1 MQKLSERVFI
11 ENARLSY
18 PALDKP
24 VRSAFD
30 TTANPKYQAT
40 FLMNPQ
46 NPSVKALQQAIWNV
60 MCTVCGD
67 RAKAEAA
74 YKNPEKNPLK
84 VGDAKE
90 NIPEGYHRMFYIKA
104 SSTFA
109 PDLLDANPNLPH
121 ITGDQIREK
130 FVPGYYVNAFVDIYP
145 YTVKNPAGQI
155 LKSGFSAALVSVQF
169 RRYADTFVGSAR
181 PAASEYPDCTAEAE
195 SSAGDAYSASGYP
208 AAQPAPAPVQQQMTP
223 TQALDMAVAANERA
237 MRQAQSQQQT
247 QQGYQ
252 TQTPAQGY
260 QQQPMPDPRSFTA
273 PGQQQGFQD
282 DPMPF

>member
-40 FLMNPQ
+40 FLMDPQ
-46 NPSVKALQQAIWNV
+46 NPSVKALQQAIWTV
-60 MCTVCGD
+60 MCTVYGD

-90 NIPEGYHRMFYIKA
+90 NIPEGYHGMFYIKA

-130 FVPGYYVNAFVDIYP
+130 FVPGYYVNAFIDIYP

-195 SSAGDAYSASGYP
+195 ASAGDAYAASVS
-208 AAQPAPAPVQQQMTP
+208 PAPAPVQQQPMNP

-237 MRQAQSQQQT
+237 MRAAQQQQT

-252 TQTPAQGY
+252 TQAPAQSY
-260 QQQPMPDPRSFTA
+260 QQPDPRNFAA
-273 PGQQQGFQD
+273 PGQQQNFQD